1 MVENLLRD
9 LRYSLRGLAARPGFT
24 LVAIL
29 SLALGIGAN
38 TAVFTAINAIFLRP
52 LPVEDPGEL
61 VSIFTTVEGMEAHLP
76 VSYPNYRDF
85 REQLAPASSFSD
97 LAAVAPVELS
107 LAGGVAGTGGAGGQ
121 EPELVIG
128 ELVSGNYFDML
139 GLRAVVGR
147 TFLPE
152 EDGAPGA
159 HPVVVL
165 SHELWQRRFEGDR
178 GILGRVISLNGH
190 GFTVVGVAP
199 PRFSGTSSLVDAR
212 FWVPLAMH
220 QQVLSHRIRG
230 FFEKRRTTSLGVL
243 GRLEDGVAYERA
255 RSEITGAAAR
265 LAAEY
270 PDDNAGRGVAL
281 VPLVQTAVHP
291 DEQGLYSRAGA
302 LLAGMVGLVLLIA
315 CVNVANMLL
324 VRAAGRRREI
334 AVRLALGARRGRLI
348 RQLLTESLILSL
360 LAGAAGLLLAVWIQ
374 RLIAAFQIPFLP
386 DSLDLDMDG
395 RVLAFTLGLSILTG
409 FLFGLIP
416 ALQSSRPSLV
426 PALKQGGDPGAGAPG
441 RRIGLR
447 QLLIVAQ
454 VSLSLVALI
463 AASLFLISLAN
474 AQKIDPGFQAGRLLA
489 VSFNL
494 DNVGYDLARG
504 QQFLRQAVERA
515 EALPGVRSAALAE
528 NLALYGTGLFR
539 TATIEG
545 REAGEGRV
553 IAQTN
558 SVDLGYF
565 ETMGIPIVQ
574 GRAFAGSDRDGSTR
588 VAIVNATLAEAG
600 WPGES
605 PVGKRFRLKPTDDVF
620 EVVGVARDIKYNT
633 LGEEPMP
640 YLYLPLQQAWS
651 PSVTLHVRTERDP
664 AALAGPVRAV
674 LREMAPGLPPPDVR
688 TMEEVL
694 DALLWAPRAAATL
707 LSLFGLSALL
717 LAMIGIYGVTS
728 YLVSQRRREVGIR
741 LALGA
746 QRSDVLRL
754 FLARGMSVVA
764 AGLALGLLGAF
775 ALMRLISGLLFGVEG
790 RDPLAFGGA
799 ALVLALVALLANYV
813 PARRAAAVPPVEVIR
828 QQ

>member
-1 MVENLLRD
+1 MMENLLRD
-9 LRYSLRGLAARPGFT
+9 LRYSVRGLAARPGFT

-38 TAVFTAINAIFLRP
+38 TAVFTTISAIFLRP
-52 LPVEDPGEL
+52 LPVEEPAEL

-85 REQLAPASSFSD
+85 RSQLGPSSSFAD

-107 LAGGVAGTGGAGGQ
+107 LVAGTAQ
-121 EPELVIG
+121 TEPELVIG

-165 SHELWQRRFEGDR
+165 SHELWQQRFDGDR
-178 GILGRVISLNGH
+178 GIVGRVISLNGH

-220 QQVLSHRIRG
+220 PQVLSHRIRD

-243 GRLEDGVAYERA
+243 GRLKDGVAYERA

-302 LLAGMVGLVLLIA
+302 LLAAMVGLVLLIA

-324 VRAAGRRREI
+324 VRASGRRREI
-334 AVRLALGARRGRLI
+334 AVRLALGARRERLI

-386 DSLDLDMDG
+386 NSLDFGLDL
-395 RVLAFTLGLSILTG
+395 RVLAFTLVLSILTG
-409 FLFGLIP
+409 LLFGLVP
-416 ALQSSRPSLV
+416 ALQSSRPNLV
-426 PALKQGGDPGAGAPG
+426 PALKQGGDPGAGEPG
-441 RRIGLR
+441 RRFGLR
-447 QLLIVAQ
+447 QALIVAQ
-454 VSLSLVALI
+454 VSLSLIALI

-474 AQKIDPGFQAGRLLA
+474 AQKIDPGFDTERLLA

-494 DNVGYDLARG
+494 DNVGYDPARG
-504 QQFLRQAVERA
+504 QQFLRQAVQRA
-515 EALPGVRSAALAE
+515 ESLPGVRSAALAE
-528 NLALYGTGLFR
+528 NLALFNTGLFR

-545 REAGEGRV
+545 REAGEGRI

-565 ETMGIPIVQ
+565 ETMGIPIVD
-574 GRAFAGSDRDGSTR
+574 GRAFSEADRAGSTR
-588 VAIVNATLAEAG
+588 VAIINATMAEAG

-605 PVGKRFRLKPTDDVF
+605 PVGKRLRLKPTDDVF
-620 EVVGVARDIKYNT
+620 EVVGVAKDIKYNT
-633 LGEEPMP
+633 LGEEATP
-640 YLYLPLQQAWS
+640 YLYLPLLQTYS
-651 PSVTLHVRTERDP
+651 PAVTLHVRTERAP
-664 AALAGPVRAV
+664 AALAGPVRGV
-674 LREMAPGLPPPDVR
+674 LREMAPGLPPPEVR
-688 TMEEVL
+688 TMDDVL
-694 DALLWAPRAAATL
+694 DALLWAPRAGATL

-717 LAMIGIYGVTS
+717 LAVIGIYGVTS
-728 YLVSQRRREVGIR
+728 YVVSQKRREVGIR

-754 FLARGMSVVA
+754 FLKRGMGVVA
-764 AGLALGLLGAF
+764 VGLVLGLLGAF
-775 ALMRLISGLLFGVEG
+775 ALMKLISGLLFGVAG
-790 RDPLAFGGA
+790 PDPLAFGGA
-799 ALVLALVALLANYV
+799 ALVLFLVSLLANYV